1 MIFIMFMGERV
12 RLSEDDE
19 VLAESKKPVVFP
31 SKRGTSKGI
40 NIPSE
45 NLEKWTRNKPIRQ
58 CLVKVFTM
66 RGKDGIPYL
75 VIKRVKIQ

>member
-1 MIFIMFMGERV
+1 M
-12 RLSEDDE
+12 SEKDE

-31 SKRGTSKGI
+31 SRRGTSKGI

-45 NLEKWTRNKPIRQ
+45 NLEKWTNKKPIRQ
-58 CLVKVFTM
+58 CLVSVFTM

-75 VIKRVKIQ
+75 IIKRFKGEVK

>member
-1 MIFIMFMGERV
+1 M
-12 RLSEDDE
+12 SENDE
-19 VLAESKKPVVFP
+19 VLVESKKPVVFP

-45 NLEKWTRNKPIRQ
+45 NLEKWSPQKPIRQ
-58 CLVKVFTM
+58 CLVKVITM

-75 VIKRVKIQ
+75 IIKRVKV